1 MPSPTGRK
9 AGILS
14 LRLALVLIFRE
25 GRYIQG
31 KGLGLM
37 KIEDTFF
44 ADVRYRY
51 EVLGNVEI
59 VINLI
64 NKQPDLIARRK
75 DLREFLIDIVT
86 GKSKPA
92 SKQALRSL
100 ETVRRYAY
108 YKGRIDFYLGL
119 GLPKFDLTKPIDAI
133 SVVAYEADI
142 HKDTL
147 RKELAL
153 KEKHPEFK
161 KFYHR
166 RTDENDITGLSV
178 QLANNRLKPE
188 TLEDIQ
194 AMFDVYNRLSD
205 EEKDYFYRLARAEEL
220 VEWMVKQR
228 LKENGEKFSKKK
240 WEQGRDKLVSEY
252 LDRQDQAERM

>member
-1 MPSPTGRK
+1 
-9 AGILS
+9 
-14 LRLALVLIFRE
+14 
-25 GRYIQG
+25 
-31 KGLGLM
+31 M

-51 EVLGNVEI
+51 EVLGSVEI

-75 DLREFLIDIVT
+75 DLREFLMDIVT

-133 SVVAYEADI
+133 SVVAYESAI

-147 RKELAL
+147 RKELAR
-153 KEKHPEFK
+153 KEKHKEFK
-161 KFYHR
+161 QFYHR
-166 RTDENDITGLSV
+166 HVDGNYTAGLSV
-178 QLANNRLKPE
+178 QLANNRLKPK
-188 TLEDIQ
+188 TVEDIQ

-205 EEKDYFYRLARAEEL
+205 EKKDYFYSLAHAEER
-220 VEWMVKQR
+220 VEWMVKR
-228 LKENGEKFSKKK
+228 HLKEIGEKFSKRK
-240 WEQGRDKLVSEY
+240 WEQGRDKLVREY
-252 LDRQDQAERM
+252 RDRAERI

>member
-1 MPSPTGRK
+1 MD
-9 AGILS
+9 
-14 LRLALVLIFRE
+14 
-25 GRYIQG
+25 
-31 KGLGLM
+31 
-37 KIEDTFF
+37 IEDLAFL
-44 ADVRYRY
+44 DVRYRY
-51 EVLGNVEI
+51 EVLGDVES
-59 VINLI
+59 VIDLI
-64 NKQPDLIARRK
+64 NKRPDLIARYE

-161 KFYHR
+161 QFYLR
-166 RTDENDITGLSV
+166 QLDGNYITGLSV

-194 AMFDVYNRLSD
+194 AMFDVYDRLSD
-205 EEKDYFYRLARAEEL
+205 EKKDYFYSLAHDERR
-220 VEWMVKQR
+220 VERMVKR
-228 LKENGEKFSKKK
+228 YLKERGEKFSKRK

-252 LDRQDQAERM
+252 RDRRDRAERM